1 MSVKTYNYRCQND
14 NGDCT
19 YQFQQVI
26 RPRMPKRSRRTA
38 RCCGPAVVV
47 VSSCVTRS
55 RLIHARA
62 FLSCQS
68 KRFLFQT
75 LGRSLSIFFS
85 FSTINGVLE
94 DACRWYRLS
103 AGDTRMYQ
111 PRGTYE
117 SLNSPES
124 KDANRSRDWKVTEQC
139 GGLFATTWQ
148 SRRRNEREKE
158 LTARHEV
165 QKCRLMIF
173 RLVQMWQSRVGA
185 RIRIEK

>member
-19 YQFQQVI
+19 YRFQRVI
-26 RPRMPKRSRRTA
+26 RPRMPKRSRRAA

-47 VSSCVTRS
+47 VSSCVT

-139 GGLFATTWQ
+139 GRLLRLPPGSLAEETK
-148 SRRRNEREKE
+148 ERKSSPRD
-158 LTARHEV
+158 T
-165 QKCRLMIF
+165 KCKNAA
-173 RLVQMWQSRVGA
+173 V
-185 RIRIEK
+185 